1 VLILSLLS
9 TGAASQ
15 ADFFVSVDFLPDA
28 VWINLVLRR
37 VMHLLLAFFG
47 CFWHS
52 LSDPI
57 SLSLIDQCAVASQT

>member
-1 VLILSLLS
+1 MLCRCVLILSLLS

-47 CFWHS
+47 LLLAF
-52 LSDPI
+52 I
-57 SLSLIDQCAVASQT
+57 V